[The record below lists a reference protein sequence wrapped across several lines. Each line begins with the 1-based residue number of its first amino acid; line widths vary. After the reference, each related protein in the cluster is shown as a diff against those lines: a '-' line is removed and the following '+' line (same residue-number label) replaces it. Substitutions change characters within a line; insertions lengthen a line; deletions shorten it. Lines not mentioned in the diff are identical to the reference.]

1 MMNGRDTAYTIPE
14 NLRVLQSKGSTP
26 EDLAGAPMW
35 VA

>member
-1 MMNGRDTAYTIPE
+1 MDETQHTHLRE

-26 EDLAGAPMW
+26 DDLAGALIW